1 MNSFTVFGTV
11 PFQAHLAYRIKW
23 NSMDPRYGLQTAHS
37 LQLLLVHGDTPF
49 TLQLVTW
56 QTSYTSG
63 ATETPS
69 PDIIQ
74 VTLFLRCVFE
84 GFNKSLIC
92 SVFFPEVYSCN
103 IQCTFPQRCLFNDIH
118 YFSIFFSHTFICI
131 SKNQMSR
138 KKKTVTLLLHTSFPY
153 LTCHT
158 NII

>member
-11 PFQAHLAYRIKW
+11 PFQAHPAYRIKW
-23 NSMDPRYGLQTAHS
+23 NSMDTRCSLQTALS

-49 TLQLVTW
+49 TLHLVTW

-74 VTLFLRCVFE
+74 VTLFLRCVSE
-84 GFNKSLIC
+84 GFNKSLVC
-92 SVFFPEVYSCN
+92 SDFFFPEVYSCN
-103 IQCTFPQRCLFNDIH
+103 IQCTFPQRCLLNDIH

-138 KKKTVTLLLHTSFPY
+138 KLSHYYFIPHSHT
-153 LTCHT
+153 
-158 NII
+158 